1 MSKAKFA
8 AAKELIDEKKYDE
21 ARGILKTIDHP
32 TAREWEAKL
41 DKISPPFKPPEPIW
55 TQTPPPLPPLQLKPA
70 VKSKPVGCG
79 TVLLLTAAIFIIIAL
94 IRTPSTPSIAEP
106 TRDLT
111 AVAADKIAFN
121 ATATIIAL
129 TPSATITETP
139 IPSITPTPAPT
150 NIPPTEV
157 QGSKGNPYPAQT
169 EGAIRDG
176 RFRVNRLLVGQA
188 DNVNNENMFNE
199 KPPAGGEYVIVYV
212 TFFCDL
218 PSDKTCN
225 VSAMNFDL
233 IGKMG
238 TVYNVKMFTTLHNPF
253 RGEVFGGGETSGDI
267 AFIVN
272 ASDGQY
278 IVAVNDLGNRTFFA
292 ANQIN

>member
-41 DKISPPFKPPEPIW
+41 DKISPAFKPPEPTW
-55 TQTPPPLPPLQLKPA
+55 AQAPLPPLQLKPVPKTNPA
-70 VKSKPVGCG
+70 GCRNAIVL
-79 TVLLLTAAIFIIIAL
+79 TVAIFIIIELTHPFDSPPAA
-94 IRTPSTPSIAEP
+94 PAP
-106 TRDLT
+106 TRDST
-111 AVAADKIAFN
+111 AVAMQQIAIN
-121 ATATIIAL
+121 KTATVIAL

-150 NIPPTEV
+150 DIPPTEV

-169 EGAIRDG
+169 EGAVRDG
-176 RFRVNRLLVGQA
+176 RFRVNRLLINQA

-199 KPPAGGEYVIVYV
+199 KPPAGGEYVIVFV

-218 PSDKTCN
+218 PGDKTCN

-233 IGKMG
+233 VGKMG
-238 TVYNVKMFTTLHNPF
+238 TVYTLKMFTTLHNPF

-272 ASDGQY
+272 ANDGQY
-278 IVAVNDLGNRTFFA
+278 VVAVNDLGNRTFFG